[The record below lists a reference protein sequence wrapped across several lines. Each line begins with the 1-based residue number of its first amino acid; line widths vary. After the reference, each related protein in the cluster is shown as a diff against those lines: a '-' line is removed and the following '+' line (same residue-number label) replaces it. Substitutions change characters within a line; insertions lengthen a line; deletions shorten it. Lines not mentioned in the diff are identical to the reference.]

1 MTILVTVP
9 YFGVPELVG
18 RCVQSILGQTHR
30 DIAVVVVGDG
40 ERPPVSFADSRLE
53 VYTLPDNHGPYFAQ
67 MVALTA
73 SPFDR
78 YAPVG
83 ADDWLEPDHLERLVA
98 VGGEAVVT
106 GAVWFHNLAGGVSIH
121 EGNYEVGL
129 FDRDRLLSIGGHNPN
144 ERVGQDS
151 LLIHLLRTT
160 GDLRATHHPTYHR
173 IKRPDSL
180 MTSPLTGKGTP
191 YRNDVRRR
199 NRIVL
204 ADCKALGTEERIRAY
219 RERLVPAHIRNELL
233 EHAARLSERLGR
245 SVVAA

>member
-1 MTILVTVP
+1 MTILVAVP
-9 YFGVPELVG
+9 YYGVPELVG
-18 RCVQSILGQTHR
+18 RCVQSILAQTVR
-30 DIAVVVVGDG
+30 DIAVVVIGDG
-40 ERPPVSFADSRLE
+40 ERPPLAIADSRLE
-53 VYTLPDNHGPYFAQ
+53 VYSIPDNHGPYFAQ
-67 MVALTA
+67 QVALLA

-83 ADDWLEPDHLERLVA
+83 ADDWLEPEHLERLVDA
-98 VGGEAVVT
+98 GGEAVVT
-106 GAVWFHNLAGGVSIH
+106 GAVWFHNLAGGVSVH

-129 FDRDRLLSIGGHNPN
+129 FDRDRLLSIGGHNPS

-151 LLIHLLRTT
+151 LLIHLLRHT

-173 IKRPDSL
+173 VKRPDSL
-180 MTSPLTGKGTP
+180 MTSALTGKGTP

-204 ADCKALGTEERIRAY
+204 AECKRLGTVDAIRDY
-219 RERLVPAHIRNELL
+219 RERIVPAHVRNEVL

-245 SVVAA
+245 AVAA